1 MYLGSNLL
9 VYNDSSVKTIA
20 IGEDKNW
27 SHGLLKILELTDTPY
42 VSLMLDD
49 FFLRR
54 PVNTNHVLRCIKAL
68 KDLNGQMLRLIPRPL
83 PDKPV
88 RAYPFLSHVKPTSLY
103 RVSTQGTL
111 WRKAALISL
120 IGDGEN
126 IWEFGCRVYDVSTSR
141 LGKARTNDQN
151 IVKI

>member
-1 MYLGSNLL
+1 MVDTCILVLSCDKYNDLWRPFFALFWRYWPDHSFKVYLGSNLL
-9 VYNDSSVKTIA
+9 VYNASGVKTIA

-88 RAYPFLSHVKPTSLY
+88 RAYPFLSHVKQLHFIGFP
-103 RVSTQGTL
+103 
-111 WRKAALISL
+111 RKALCGEKLRLSL
-120 IGDGEN
+120 
-126 IWEFGCRVYDVSTSR
+126 S
-141 LGKARTNDQN
+141 
-151 IVKI
+151 